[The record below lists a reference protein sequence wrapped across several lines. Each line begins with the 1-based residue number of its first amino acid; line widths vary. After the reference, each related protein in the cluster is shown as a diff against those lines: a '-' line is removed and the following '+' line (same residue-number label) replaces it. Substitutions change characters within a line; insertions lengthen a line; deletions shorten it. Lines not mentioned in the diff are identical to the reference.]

1 MLVGHFAISLLSPI
15 TESFQSF
22 FFSCILK
29 YTTVMCCGVSL
40 IFFFSW
46 LLVSVNNGHQFWEF
60 SSIYFLSLISV
71 LGQLFFFFLL
81 GELFFSFNLLALFVM
96 NFSRKFLFEH
106 TIKFNFG
113 VCVCVC
119 VYAGMLDACRG
130 QKRSP
135 ELKFWII
142 VRYHVGPGNWTQAF
156 WKNLL
161 FNSSTNSLACLFEKS
176 THYKALA
183 CLESH
188 RAIYLLELGLKA
200 FTIMPG

>member
-71 LGQLFFFFLL
+71 LGQLFFFFFLL

-119 VYAGMLDACRG
+119 LCRHARCLQRSEEVPRTKVLDNCEIPCG
-130 QKRSP
+130 SW
-135 ELKFWII
+135 ELN
-142 VRYHVGPGNWTQAF
+142 PG
-156 WKNLL
+156 
-161 FNSSTNSLACLFEKS
+161 
-176 THYKALA
+176 
-183 CLESH
+183 
-188 RAIYLLELGLKA
+188 LLEESA
-200 FTIMPG
+200 F